1 MNKTK
6 VVHIITKL
14 ELGGAQQNTLFTVAH
29 LNRSEYEPVLIAGTE
44 GLLVEDSKKLED
56 VKVYLI
62 PELVREINPL
72 KDVIALI
79 KIMNIL
85 KRLKADVQ
93 KKKMKGDLFSI
104 IVHTHSSKAGI
115 LGRWAA
121 RLAGVKLIIHSIH
134 GFSFH
139 DYQPSLVR
147 AFYIIMERVTAFI
160 TDRFIAV
167 SKANIEKGI
176 NSKIFTGEEVV
187 LIRSGIDIEE
197 FQNVNCSKIKKRRE
211 MGVDEK
217 KPLVA
222 MIGCFKFQKD
232 PLDFVKVARIVSDKM
247 SEVNFIMVG
256 DGILR
261 PDIEELIEKLNMKNK
276 IFLLGWRRD
285 IQEIMSIIDVLVL
298 TSLWEGLPRIF
309 PQAMASGIPVVAT
322 EVDGAPEAIK
332 DGKNGFLLPPKDV
345 IGIAEKIVYLIKH
358 PEKASEMGAE
368 GRKLVEEFDIWK
380 MVAKQE
386 ELYKGLLNN
395 LNTGNINESA

>member
-29 LNRSEYEPVLIAGTE
+29 LNRNEYDPVLIAGTE

-79 KIMNIL
+79 KIRNIL
-85 KRLKADVQ
+85 RRLKADVQ
-93 KKKMKGDLFSI
+93 KKKMRDDLFSI
-104 IVHTHSSKAGI
+104 LVHTHSSKAGI

-121 RLAGVKLIIHSIH
+121 RLAGVKLIVHSVH

-147 AFYIIMERVTAFI
+147 AFYIIMERVTSFI
-160 TDRFIAV
+160 TARFITV

-176 NSKIFTGEEVV
+176 ATRIFTREKVV

-217 KPLVA
+217 KPLIA
-222 MIGCFKFQKD
+222 MIGCFKRQKD
-232 PLDFVKVARIVSDKM
+232 PLEFVKVAKVVS
-247 SEVNFIMVG
+247 SEISEAQFIMVG

-261 PDIEELIEKLNMKNK
+261 PYIEELIEKLHMKEK
-276 IFLLGWRRD
+276 IILLGWRRD
-285 IQEIMSIIDVLVL
+285 IHEIMSSIDVLVL

-322 EVDGAPEAIK
+322 EVDGAPEAIN
-332 DGKNGFLLPPKDV
+332 DGINGFLLPPKDV
-345 IGIAEKIVYLIKH
+345 KGIAEKIMYLIKH
-358 PEKASEMGAE
+358 PEKASEMGAK

-380 MVAKQE
+380 MVAQQE
-386 ELYKGLLNN
+386 ELYKGLVNILE
-395 LNTGNINESA
+395 TGNINESA